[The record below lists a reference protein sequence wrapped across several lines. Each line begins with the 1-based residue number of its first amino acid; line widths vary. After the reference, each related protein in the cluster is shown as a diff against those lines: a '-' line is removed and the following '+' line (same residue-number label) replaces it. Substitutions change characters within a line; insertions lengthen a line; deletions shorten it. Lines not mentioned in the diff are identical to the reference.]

1 VSRIRVEAT
10 VDASVDRVWR
20 RLADIGDHTSW
31 MADAES
37 ITFTSASRSG
47 PGTRFECVTRVGPF
61 RTTDVMEITE
71 WREGRTIGVTHAGV
85 VTGEGRFLL
94 EPTGAEAA
102 GGARTRVTWDE
113 TLVFPW
119 RVGGP
124 LAGLV
129 VAPVLRRVWR
139 GNLRRLAGLVES

>member
-1 VSRIRVEAT
+1 VSRIRVEAL
-10 VDASVDRVWR
+10 VDAPVDRVWR

-31 MADAES
+31 MAEAES
-37 ITFTSASRSG
+37 ITFTSDARTG
-47 PGTRFECVTRVGPF
+47 LGTTFECVTRVGPF

-71 WREGRTIGVTHAGV
+71 WREGRTIGVRHAGV

-94 EPTGAEAA
+94 EPAGAEPAP
-102 GGARTRVTWDE
+102 ARTRVTWDE

-119 RVGGP
+119 REGGP

-129 VAPVLRRVWR
+129 VAPVLRRIWR
-139 GNLRRLAGLVES
+139 ANLRRLAGLVES